1 MTSPDRQRLAAALAK
16 LDDPH
21 IIGLLLEAFQAPT
34 APDPT
39 PEPTQAQLIEDITP
53 RPIARNVGR
62 RWTTNQLYQLRA
74 MVNGGNSVE
83 GVVHYVSFERAA
95 DPGFQILGRTVSE
108 GNEQQPA
115 RVDPG
120 AVGPPA

>member
-34 APDPT
+34 TPDPT
-39 PEPTQAQLIEDITP
+39 PEPTQPQLIEDITP

-74 MVNGGNSVE
+74 MVNGGNSVDE
-83 GVVHYVSFERAA
+83 IARHF
-95 DPGFQILGRTVSE
+95 GRTESGVKCAIERHIHHNPTYSHQHRR
-108 GNEQQPA
+108 NA
-115 RVDPG
+115 S
-120 AVGPPA
+120 